1 MYLKVSIPLRY
12 AVPQS
17 VSDSTPH
24 DMKPFHER
32 YASHPAHSL
41 FLSLKSYQLPW
52 RQFNAKGLIYEVDDI
67 HTLYP
72 AFRTTSKL
80 RPKMMPSNGRMKFFG
95 LSNLGSHVKYGAK
108 TEQGLSNNTDYKKWK
123 TTDRAEAERKYAED
137 LTGLCNSIY
146 DTAYKS
152 FCTTRLKPVS
162 EFMEWV
168 ESQKDIVGFYN
179 SRKLSREELVKHSNI
194 YYDYSGVTKEDG
206 KTTTPYVRVREARS
220 LETEEPSEDLITE
233 IDQTA
238 FSSIP
243 YESHPEFGQAFIP
256 LKTIYE
262 YKQDMDE
269 KRGKMLHPDRR
280 YMRNNS
286 AYFEP
291 PILDWKEAGYPKIAE
306 SSTKALY
313 RRKPIHQQFIYQK
326 SGFIDSDLIW
336 SGKFLQKM
344 IEQSQDCAKW
354 FEELAQP
361 IDTSQKEIF
370 KHGRIWGSIRSVSV
384 MSENKLT
391 FSRPHGYVTASEGT
405 SLDVDLEKE
414 SMGQMI
420 SYESQGKSYNF
431 FLHRTFGSSNAD
443 ANQSFARGGIA
454 TITGIPP
461 IYNWEDFEYIPMY
474 KSGSNIYGFYNDTL
488 QPHPDWDWTSGK
500 EKSQFAVIRHPLAR
514 ELGKWQTLLQVNAS
528 SPKSKQLRTVSG
540 VDTGDVM
547 NKMGVLGLNQSRI
560 YPRLQLT
567 AYSQAYNSYPVNER
581 GRHEMRWVKSR
592 PNQYREEGVEQ
603 GGMEIIQE
611 ILERNLIPN
620 EFAFDQNGNPS
631 SPEGSIMGQNLPHLL
646 SIITRKNDFPNSKF
660 SVSTVP
666 VKQGKAVKIT
676 QDLTLKPDSYFT
688 SDVLENM
695 GRAGESLRF
704 YMESLKITKELKG
717 ESFFPDNKVEY
728 SIILYVSPDS
738 LTLSCLEY
746 YPSILM
752 EGRYGGRSD
761 RKIKPFLQNYDLVEG
776 FRSYPAIFQNESIP
790 YLLNPPSR
798 YTSSS
803 NEFDVISIQ
812 KNNVPPSQKP
822 DDQWQPIHYLKPFS
836 ETTVFN
842 DYTHSL
848 CHFKSGMT
856 VSDPLNTLPIDIK
869 RNKISVTRPFTYTS
883 IFPVLGNE
891 VDLPIYT
898 ERINMGYN
906 NPEAKYKY
914 SPVALYTIEPD
925 PPDIFPT
932 NIPEKIFKSL
942 NTNARTFKAQR
953 HEYIQTQKANDFTDF
968 DSIILPFQN
977 ITEEIVAI
985 GGGKQN
991 YGSNNGY
998 EWAQLNN
1005 KYKDEEKEGY
1015 EAYQMP
1021 YFKQTNNDAR
1031 GDGKRT
1037 QHLPQNLSNW
1047 SLGVPTEFIP
1057 ETYSLTGMELGLF
1070 NWPLGLV

>member
-32 YASHPAHSL
+32 YTSHPAHHL

-52 RQFNAKGLIYEVDDI
+52 RQFNAKGLIYEVDDV

-80 RPKMMPSNGRMKFFG
+80 RPKMMPSKGGMNFF
-95 LSNLGSHVKYGAK
+95 NLGNLGGHIKYGAK
-108 TEQGLSNNTDYKKWK
+108 TESYPSDMDYKKWN

-137 LTGLCNSIY
+137 LTGVCNSIY
-146 DTAYKS
+146 DKAYKG

-179 SRKLSREELVKHSNI
+179 NRKLNREELLKHSNI
-194 YYDYSGVTKEDG
+194 YYDYSGVTTQDG
-206 KTTTPYVRVREARS
+206 KTSTPYVRAREARS
-220 LETEEPSEDLITE
+220 LETEEPAEELITE

-291 PILDWKEAGYPKIAE
+291 PILDWKDAGYPKVAE

-326 SGFIDSDLIW
+326 AGFIDSDLMW
-336 SGKFLQKM
+336 SGRFLQKM
-344 IEQSQDCAKW
+344 MEQSQDCAKW

-370 KHGRIWGSIRSVSV
+370 KHGRIYGSIRSVSV

-391 FSRPHGYVTASEGT
+391 FSRPDGYWETVAG
-405 SLDVDLEKE
+405 DLEKE

-420 SYESQGKSYNF
+420 SYESQGKSYD
-431 FLHRTFGSSNAD
+431 FLLQRTFGSNNAD
-443 ANQSFARGGIA
+443 ANKSFAR
-454 TITGIPP
+454 TEIPIGSGSSSP
-461 IYNWEDFEYIPMY
+461 FTWENFEYIPLY
-474 KSGSNIYGFYNDTL
+474 KSGANIYGFYNDAL
-488 QPHPDWDWTSGK
+488 RPHPDWDWSAGK
-500 EKSQFAVIRHPLAR
+500 ENSRFAVISHPLAR
-514 ELGKWQTLLQVNAS
+514 NIGKWQTLLRVNANSPTSQGIRAVGQIDTEYMMKRS
-528 SPKSKQLRTVSG
+528 S
-540 VDTGDVM
+540 
-547 NKMGVLGLNQSRI
+547 VLGLNELRI
-560 YPRLQLT
+560 YPRLNMVAGT
-567 AYSQAYNSYPVNER
+567 NAYNSYPVNER
-581 GRHEMRWVKSR
+581 GRQEMRWVKSR

-603 GGMEIIQE
+603 GGMEIIEE

-620 EFAFDQNGNPS
+620 EFSFDNNGNPNTNENS
-631 SPEGSIMGQNLPHLL
+631 VTHTLPELL
-646 SIITRKNDFPNSKF
+646 SAITRKNDYPNSKF

-676 QDLTLKPDSYFT
+676 QDLTLKPDTDFT
-688 SDVLENM
+688 SDVFENM
-695 GRAGESLRF
+695 GRAGEALRLYLLSLNR
-704 YMESLKITKELKG
+704 TKELKG

-728 SIILYVSPDS
+728 SIILYISPDFS
-738 LTLSCLEY
+738 TLSCLEY
-746 YPSILM
+746 YPSILG
-752 EGRYGGRSD
+752 EGRYSGSPDG
-761 RKIKPFLQNYDLVEG
+761 KIKPFLQNYDLVEG

-798 YTSSS
+798 YSISS
-803 NEFDVISIQ
+803 NELDVINIQ
-812 KNNVPPSQKP
+812 KNNVPPSQNP
-822 DDQWQPIHYLKPFS
+822 SDQWQPIHYLKPFS

-842 DYTHSL
+842 DYAYNL
-848 CHFKSGMT
+848 FHFKSGMT
-856 VSDPLNTLPIDIK
+856 VSDPLNTVPIDIK
-869 RNKISVTRPFTYTS
+869 RNKITVTRPFTYTS

-891 VDLPIYT
+891 VDLPLHV
-898 ERINMGYN
+898 ERISMGYN
-906 NPEAKYKY
+906 RDDAKYNY
-914 SPVALYTIEPD
+914 SPVALYTIEPE

-932 NIPEKIFKSL
+932 NTPEKIFKSL

-953 HEYIQTQKANDFTDF
+953 NEYIQTQKANDFTDF

-977 ITEEIVAI
+977 ITEEIVALGVANQ
-985 GGGKQN
+985 GGSFN
-991 YGSNNGY
+991 TANT
-998 EWAQLNN
+998 EWARLND

-1015 EAYQMP
+1015 ESYQMP
-1021 YFKQTNNDAR
+1021 YFNASNPDAR

-1037 QHLPQNLSNW
+1037 KYLPQNLSNW
-1047 SLGVPTEFIP
+1047 SLGVPAEFIP

>member
-12 AVPQS
+12 AVPES

-32 YASHPAHSL
+32 YTSHPAHNL

-52 RQFNAKGLIYEVDDI
+52 RQFNSKGLIYEVDDV

-80 RPKMMPSNGRMKFFG
+80 RPKMMPSKGRMSFFTLG
-95 LSNLGSHVKYGAK
+95 NMGSHVKYGAR
-108 TEQGLSNNTDYKKWK
+108 TESSNQNTDYKKWK
-123 TTDRAEAERKYAED
+123 TTNRAEAERKYAED

-146 DTAYKS
+146 DKAYKG
-152 FCTTRLKPVS
+152 FCNTRLKPVS

-168 ESQKDIVGFYN
+168 GSQKDIVGFYN
-179 SRKLSREELVKHSNI
+179 NRKLSREELLKHSNI
-194 YYDYSGVTKEDG
+194 YYDYSGVTSEDG
-206 KTTTPYVRVREARS
+206 KTSTPHVRVREARS
-220 LETEEPSEDLITE
+220 LENIEDINEELITE

-291 PILDWKEAGYPKIAE
+291 PILDWKDAGYPKVAE

-313 RRKPIHQQFIYQK
+313 RRKPIHQQFIYEK
-326 SGFIDSDLIW
+326 SGFIGSDLVW
-336 SGKFLQKM
+336 SGRFLQKM
-344 IEQSQDCAKW
+344 IEQSEDCAEW

-370 KHGRIWGSIRSVSV
+370 KHATIYGSIRSVSV

-420 SYESQGKSYNF
+420 SYESQGKSYDF
-431 FLHRTFGSSNAD
+431 IVSRSFGSNNAD
-443 ANQSFARGGIA
+443 AQKSFARDGIA
-454 TITGIPP
+454 TISGIPP
-461 IYNWEDFEYIPMY
+461 IYNWEDLEYIPVY
-474 KSGSNIYGFYNDTL
+474 TSGYNIYGFYNDAL
-488 QPHPDWDWTSGK
+488 QPHPDWDWTQGK

-540 VDTGDVM
+540 VDTPDVM
-547 NKMGVLGLNQSRI
+547 KKMSVLGLNQSRI
-560 YPRLQLT
+560 YPRLNLVAAT
-567 AYSQAYNSYPVNER
+567 QAYNSYPVNER

-603 GGMEIIQE
+603 GGMEIIEE

-620 EFAFDQNGNPS
+620 EPNFDPNGNPTNNES
-631 SPEGSIMGQNLPHLL
+631 MVSTLPRLL
-646 SIITRKNDFPNSKF
+646 SAITRHLGSRKF

-676 QDLTLKPDSYFT
+676 QDLTLKPDTDFT
-688 SDVLENM
+688 SDVLANM
-695 GRAGESLRF
+695 GQRGEQGEALRLYMLSLNR
-704 YMESLKITKELKG
+704 TKELKG

-728 SIILYVSPDS
+728 SIILYISPDS
-738 LTLSCLEY
+738 LTLSCLEF

-752 EGRYGGRSD
+752 ESRYGGRGD
-761 RKIKPFLQNYDLVEG
+761 GKIRPFLLNYDLVEG
-776 FRSYPAIFQNESIP
+776 FRKYATQIFQNESVP
-790 YLLNPPSR
+790 YLLHPPSR
-798 YTSSS
+798 YSSS
-803 NEFDVISIQ
+803 NELDVINIK
-812 KNNVPPSQKP
+812 KNNTPPSENP
-822 DDQWQPIHYLKPFS
+822 LDQWQPIHYLKPFS

-842 DYTHSL
+842 DYAYNL

-869 RNKISVTRPFTYTS
+869 RNKITVTRPFTYTS

-906 NPEAKYKY
+906 KDDMRFNY
-914 SPVALYTIEPD
+914 SPVALYTIEPE

-932 NIPEKIFKSL
+932 NVPEKIFKSL

-953 HEYIQTQKANDFTDF
+953 NEYIQTHKANDFTDF

-977 ITEEIVAI
+977 ITEEIVAL
-985 GGGKQN
+985 GGAKQN
-991 YGSNNGY
+991 YGSNNAY

-1015 EAYQMP
+1015 ESYQMP
-1021 YFKQTNNDAR
+1021 YFKQTNADAR

-1037 QHLPQNLSNW
+1037 QYLPNNLSNW